1 MKEAFFVMLKLT
13 HYHYIYLPDGK
24 SVRIDIMRKGRNG
37 MEDRTRFLGFLS
49 ALVSFAL
56 CLGAGAW
63 ILSKVGLDTGDQA
76 LTTGI
81 GLYFVGKAFFVGPM
95 LFLKTLETGKK

>member
-1 MKEAFFVMLKLT
+1 MNIFRKEK
-13 HYHYIYLPDGK
+13 
-24 SVRIDIMRKGRNG
+24 NG
-37 MEDRTRFLGFLS
+37 MEDRTRFLGILS
-49 ALVSFAL
+49 ALVSFSL

-63 ILSKVGLDTGDQA
+63 ILSKVGLDPGDQA

-95 LFLKTLETGKK
+95 LFLKTLEKDAK